1 MTMTLAATSTHPTA
15 IELLRAY
22 LDNIQDPDKIAS
34 LFAEDGV
41 IELPPIK
48 MRAQGPDTIRG
59 FLQGLL
65 TKVPTFGFKN
75 TKVWI
80 ETPDKV
86 FAEYSVEA
94 LVADTGKTYRQT
106 YSGLLIAENGRIKLI
121 REALDTAEAAR
132 AFSKD

>member
-1 MTMTLAATSTHPTA
+1 MTTTTLPQLTA
-15 IELLRAY
+15 IELLYAY
-22 LDNIQDPDKIAS
+22 LDNIQYPDKIAS
-34 LFAEDGV
+34 LFADDGV

-48 MRAQGPDTIRG
+48 IRAQGPDTIRG

-65 TKVPTFGFKN
+65 KKIPTFGFKN

-94 LVADTGKTYRQT
+94 VVTETGKTYRQT
-106 YSGLLIAENGRIKLI
+106 YAGLLIAENGRIKLI